1 MRHHTT
7 LKQMQ
12 SLHRPSAFPHSVE
25 TMETMLKTVLAL
37 ALVIT
42 LNLIPLTAGYGAAR
56 AQAKISSLTRQNIVK
71 RLRLVVNKS
80 ETVKVD
86 NAFSEIQLG
95 NSEIA
100 DVLPLSDTSFYILG
114 KKIGATNLSVYDN
127 DRNLIAVMDVEV
139 TYDIPQLRS
148 RIRQNLPNAKIRV
161 SSLNGNILLTGTAS
175 SASAVKQ
182 ASLIAEQFA
191 PKAVTSS
198 IAVSSSQQVLL
209 EVRFL
214 EASRTAGRELGINF
228 TAKGKGILAN
238 SGVNLLSGSTPFG
251 SFLGKILGGGVNA
264 DIIINALEDR
274 GLARR
279 LAEPNLIALSGDT
292 ASFLAG
298 GEFPFPVGEDNGQ
311 ISIEFKKFGVGLTF
325 SPTVLPD
332 GVINI
337 EIEPEVSQLDPTN
350 TLRLNGFDI
359 PSLIVRR
366 AHTTVE
372 LRDGQSFAIA
382 GLLQTTH
389 SKSLSQLP
397 WIGDV
402 PVLGTL
408 FRSSSFQKQ
417 QTDLVIIITPRLV
430 EPAAPDQKLA
440 SPLDSVSPAND
451 IDLFLFGKVEM
462 TRSTLDFIEKSGR
475 KSAAGHIIKGK
486 QFARPRIFQV
496 SNLGQN
502 NIYNEVYNSDE
513 R

>member
-1 MRHHTT
+1 MR
-7 LKQMQ
+7 Q
-12 SLHRPSAFPHSVE
+12 HSTDKHIQPLQAAPVL
-25 TMETMLKTVLAL
+25 TRAADAVLKTALAL
-37 ALVIT
+37 ALILTV
-42 LNLIPLTAGYGAAR
+42 NLIPLSSGLSE
-56 AQAKISSLTRQNIVK
+56 AQAKIKIQHLTRKNKVDH
-71 RLRLVVNKS
+71 LRLVMNKS
-80 ETVKVD
+80 ETVKID

-114 KKIGATNLSVYDN
+114 KKIGATNLSIYDSN
-127 DRNLIAVMDVEV
+127 RTLIGVMDVEV
-139 TYDIPQLRS
+139 SYDVPQLRTQ
-148 RIRQNLPNAKIRV
+148 IKQNLPNSKIRV
-161 SSLNGNILLTGTAS
+161 SSLNGNILLTGTAP

-182 ASLIAEQFA
+182 ATLIAEQFA

-209 EVRFL
+209 EVRFI
-214 EASRTAGRELGINF
+214 EASRTAGRELGVNF
-228 TAKGKGILAN
+228 TARGKGIIAA
-238 SGVNLLSGSTPFG
+238 SGVSLLSGSTPFG
-251 SFLGKILGGGVNA
+251 AFLGKVLGGAINA
-264 DIIINALEDR
+264 DVIIDALEDR

-298 GEFPFPVGEDNGQ
+298 GEFPFPVGAENGE
-311 ISIEFKKFGVGLTF
+311 ITIEFKKFGVGLTF

-332 GVINI
+332 GIINI

-382 GLLQTTH
+382 GLLQSTH
-389 SKSLSQLP
+389 SKALSQLP

-402 PVLGTL
+402 PVLGAL
-408 FRSSSFQKQ
+408 FRSSSFQKE
-417 QTDLVIIITPRLV
+417 QTDLVIIITPHLV
-430 EPAAPDQKLA
+430 EPAAPHQKLA
-440 SPLDSVSPAND
+440 SPLDSASPAND
-451 IDLFLFGKVEM
+451 IDFFLFGKVEV
-462 TRSTLDFIEKSGR
+462 SKDTLKYFENGGR
-475 KSAAGHIIKGK
+475 ATTAGHIIKGK
-486 QFARPRIFQV
+486 EYARPKTFLV
-496 SNLGQN
+496 SDLNSN
-502 NIYNEVYNSDE
+502 NTYNEVYNSDE

>member
-1 MRHHTT
+1 MR
-7 LKQMQ
+7 QQ
-12 SLHRPSAFPHSVE
+12 STYNQTQRVQRVLGHSQPFE
-25 TMETMLKTVLAL
+25 LFLKTALAL
-37 ALVIT
+37 ALVLT
-42 LNLIPLTAGYGAAR
+42 LNMVPVASGFGTAD
-56 AQAKISSLTRQNIVK
+56 AQTKILSLTKQKQVK
-71 RLRLVVNKS
+71 RIRIVVNKS
-80 ETVKVD
+80 ETVKLAD
-86 NAFSEIQLG
+86 AFSEIQLG

-100 DVLPLSDTSFYILG
+100 DVLPLSDSSFYILG
-114 KKIGATNLSVYDN
+114 KKIGATNLSIYDSE
-127 DRNLIAVMDVEV
+127 RNLVAVMDVEV
-139 TYDIPQLRS
+139 TYDIPQLKSQIKR
-148 RIRQNLPNAKIRV
+148 NLPRSKIRV
-161 SSLNGNILLTGTAS
+161 SSLNGNILLTGTAT
-175 SASAVKQ
+175 SAYAVTQ
-182 ASLIAEQFA
+182 AGLIAEQFA

-209 EVRFL
+209 EVRFI
-214 EASRTAGRELGINF
+214 EASRSAGRELGINF
-228 TAKGKGILAN
+228 TANGKGIVSAT
-238 SGVNLLSGSTPFG
+238 GVNLLSGSTPFG
-251 SFLGKILGGGVNA
+251 TFLGKILGGGVNA

-298 GEFPFPVGEDNGQ
+298 GEFPFPVGADNGQ
-311 ISIEFKKFGVGLTF
+311 ITIEFKKFGVGLSF

-382 GLLQTTH
+382 GLLQTNNT
-389 SKSLSQLP
+389 KARSQLP

-402 PVLGTL
+402 PVLGAL
-408 FRSSSFQKQ
+408 FSSSSYQKE

-430 EPAAPDQKLA
+430 EPAAPGQRLA
-440 SPLDSVSPAND
+440 TPLDSSSPTND
-451 IDLFLFGKVEM
+451 IDLFLFGKVEINNA
-462 TRSTLDFIEKSGR
+462 TLKYFENGGSR
-475 KSAAGHIIKGK
+475 PAAGHIIKGK
-486 QFARPRIFQV
+486 QFARPTAFRV
-496 SNLGQN
+496 SNVDQN
-502 NIYNEVYNSDE
+502 ALYNEVYNSNE